1 MDCADERADGKPM
14 KRMGIVSID
23 EYCTYLRS
31 VRALSDATI
40 RSYRT
45 DLGKLERWMRV
56 EGVDE
61 PDLDHRIIRGFVA
74 ELSRE
79 GLASTT
85 VNRILSAARGYFDY
99 RVRFGGISA
108 NPLSSLSGLKRG
120 PRLPGFLFE
129 SEIERLLE
137 LPGDDFKGIRDR
149 LILEMLYSTGCRV
162 SELVGINI
170 EDVDIRSGAILV
182 RGKGGKERF
191 VFLGSKA
198 KQALREYLAIRS
210 VRRRVKDS
218 IDSSRALIWNLR
230 GQRLTQR
237 GVAMILE
244 EYVRESGILKRVSP
258 HTFRHSFATHLLD
271 HGADIRAVQ
280 EMLGHSS
287 LSTTQVYTHV
297 GIERLKRVYAGAHP
311 HALKAGPDAGAPK
324 SRPERS
330 KVR

>member
-1 MDCADERADGKPM
+1 MSTL
-14 KRMGIVSID
+14 SID

-31 VRALSDATI
+31 VRALSDATV

-45 DLGKLERWMRV
+45 DLGRLERWMRI
-56 EGVDE
+56 EE
-61 PDLDHRIIRGFVA
+61 LEERELDHRVVRGFVA
-74 ELSRE
+74 ALSRE
-79 GLASTT
+79 GLATTT
-85 VNRILSAARGYFDY
+85 VNRILSSARGYFDY
-99 RVRFGGISA
+99 RVRFGVIPS
-108 NPLSSLSGLKRG
+108 NPMKSISGLKRG

-129 SEIERLLE
+129 SEIESLME
-137 LPGDDFKGIRDR
+137 LPGDDFKGMRDR
-149 LILEMLYSTGCRV
+149 LIMEMLYSTGCRV
-162 SELVGINI
+162 SELVDINL
-170 EDVDIRSGAILV
+170 EDVEIRSGSILV

-210 VRRRVKDS
+210 LRRPERDS
-218 IDSSRALIWNLR
+218 VDSSRALIWNLR

-244 EYVRESGILKRVSP
+244 EYVQKSGILKRVSP

-297 GIERLKRVYAGAHP
+297 GIERLKRVYVGAHP
-311 HALKAGPDAGAPK
+311 HAVKEGSDESAPNARRK
-324 SRPERS
+324 RS
-330 KVR
+330 QVK